1 MKLKFDVDF
10 YDDLVAEMKT
20 MKDFRQIINHKTDI
34 GHSKRLQRVCLK
46 GELRE
51 RPLKTIIDEVREK
64 AKHFGDWTINKVTIL
79 YSKKKCQQQM
89 THRDFKNVEEGKLA
103 AVAIVAVED
112 GTAIIV
118 KDKKVM
124 IPKGFMFLMRGDVFH
139 AGAEYKKDNLRLH
152 FNLGM
157 NVNHI
162 PDDEV
167 FLKKKRK

>member
-20 MKDFRQIINHKTDI
+20 MKDFRQIINDKTDI

-64 AKHFGDWTINKVTIL
+64 AKHFGDGWIINQATTL
-79 YSKKKCQQQM
+79 YSKNNCPRQM
-89 THRDFKNVEEGKLA
+89 THRDFKNVEDGKLA

-118 KDKKVM
+118 
-124 IPKGFMFLMRGDVFH
+124 
-139 AGAEYKKDNLRLH
+139 
-152 FNLGM
+152 
-157 NVNHI
+157 
-162 PDDEV
+162 
-167 FLKKKRK
+167 